1 MLIFVCVFCI
11 PLLADLAILHPV
23 TGEDISLL
31 EISHPTGGLYRGG
44 WPIPLSILL
53 HPTGPIHTQSWLFMY
68 KLMVAFL
75 SLAEPLSFVP

>member
-31 EISHPTGGLYRGG
+31 EISHPTCGL
-44 WPIPLSILL
+44 
-53 HPTGPIHTQSWLFMY
+53 
-68 KLMVAFL
+68 
-75 SLAEPLSFVP
+75 